1 VGLIAGTPH
10 RWLAWTS
17 KQSSGWPVKNFGQLS
32 SFLEGGVRV
41 LDLSVYNVYDCSLFL
56 LTFISYSSRC
66 CKAPLHWR
74 SVTVKNANSSNTGF
88 TCLGFFGIATT
99 NYDCFCM
106 LSHCQTNHSSLT
118 TILSTLVTVI
128 VLTFSQWHFVNVN
141 APLDETRWNFHFQ
154 NELFY
159 RKHQPEL
166 LVIMCLDWLFRGWQF
181 LRVSFRSN
189 QRTLK
194 SKRAF
199 CKMPIQIPPCYF

>member
-1 VGLIAGTPH
+1 MGLITGTPH
-10 RWLAWTS
+10 RWFAWTS

-32 SFLEGGVRV
+32 SFLEGGVCV

-56 LTFISYSSRC
+56 LTFITYPSRC

-74 SVTVKNANSSNTGF
+74 RVTVKNENSSNTGF
-88 TCLGFFGIATT
+88 TCLGFFGVATT

-141 APLDETRWNFHFQ
+141 APSRWNEV
-154 NELFY
+154 ELPLPK
-159 RKHQPEL
+159 R
-166 LVIMCLDWLFRGWQF
+166 VILPKT
-181 LRVSFRSN
+181 SA
-189 QRTLK
+189 
-194 SKRAF
+194 RAF
-199 CKMPIQIPPCYF
+199 GHYVFGLTFSRLTVSPSIL